1 MSRILVLGL
10 SALVVLTPVSLALAA
25 GPPPPTV
32 TNTPPSSVNIVVPG
46 VTPPPLTNTP
56 PPNRFLPSSPGGFVT
71 IQRPV
76 APPVL
81 LPSPPTPTPLPST
94 PGGSVTFPSDTPPPP
109 LFNTGQPSVP
119 IVFPVPPPPA
129 TPQQGL
135 GTPND
140 FATLATPGSTSF
152 QPGVFNPFN
161 NPHPMLPWG
170 DGQIGGQ
177 RYGQVLRYWEN
188 QPQTVS
194 NVRFE
199 QAAAPPQELDSNPQ
213 PQGQPGTPS
222 GALSAKV
229 VAKEPAPQS
238 VTVPAY
244 WIVETTRGYLH
255 MPRWVLQEVG
265 GGYYRWALVS
275 GWFQPR

>member
-10 SALVVLTPVSLALAA
+10 SALIVLTAVSLALAA
-25 GPPPPTV
+25 GPPTV

-56 PPNRFLPSSPGGFVT
+56 PPNKFLPSSP
-71 IQRPV
+71 
-76 APPVL
+76 PP
-81 LPSPPTPTPLPST
+81 PKPLPST
-94 PGGSVTFPSDTPPPP
+94 PGGSVTLPSETPPPP
-109 LFNTGQPSVP
+109 LFNTGQPSVA
-119 IVFPVPPPPA
+119 IVIPVPPPPA
-129 TPQQGL
+129 KPEQGL
-135 GTPND
+135 GTVND
-140 FATLATPGSTSF
+140 FATLATPGNTSF

-199 QAAAPPQELDSNPQ
+199 QAAAPPQEVDSTPQ
-213 PQGQPGTPS
+213 PQSPPSTPT
-222 GALSAKV
+222 GGLTAKP
-229 VAKEPAPQS
+229 VAKETDPQS

-244 WIVETTRGYLH
+244 WIIETTRGYLH
-255 MPRWVLQEVG
+255 MPRWALQEVG